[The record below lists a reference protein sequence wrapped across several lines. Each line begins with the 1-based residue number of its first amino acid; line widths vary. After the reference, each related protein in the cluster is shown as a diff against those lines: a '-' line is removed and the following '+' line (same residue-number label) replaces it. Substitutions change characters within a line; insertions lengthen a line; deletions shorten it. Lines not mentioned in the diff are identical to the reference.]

1 MVCVCLAAD
10 VADKENNTI
19 NKENGFGD
27 RPYEIILHLMSM
39 AVMLLGPF
47 IPVYIRYLTGG

>member
-39 AVMLLGPF
+39 AVMLLGLIFP
-47 IPVYIRYLTGG
+47 YYRW